1 MYFELGSHDLQVVP
15 ISRLVLV
22 HNYEQVER
30 VWAHD
35 SFNVIDVG
43 GNKDFI
49 TRPCSA
55 KIGKTNRHVAT
66 LHWPDVVPRHLQYE
80 RKLWVG
86 PIDECIDALHL
97 CWGSGPGD

>member
-15 ISRLVLV
+15 ISRLVPV

-43 GNKDFI
+43 GNKDLI

-55 KIGKTNRHVAT
+55 KIEKTNRHVAT
-66 LHWPDVVPRHLQYE
+66 LHWPNSLTAPAH
-80 RKLWVG
+80 
-86 PIDECIDALHL
+86 
-97 CWGSGPGD
+97 SGPSSAIRRRGPSTEYG